1 MQALKPFFLVIF
13 FISSLLFSTE
23 RELLK
28 TADVNKV
35 MQEILRQHVSQKLMS
50 DQILKTSLKVYV
62 DQFDPDRLYLLQSE
76 IVPFLNINDAQASLL
91 LQQYSRGDFAT
102 YLRLNPVIQSSI
114 TRARKIR
121 QELIQRPQQLFL
133 YQNPSQHKTE
143 KAPGEEIDLNK
154 PFSKTLPELKNR
166 IKQQLIRFIGNEI
179 EQHGIVKIRKNEN
192 AILAFYENR
201 MREKEN
207 KYLLR
212 NAAGHPLLE
221 EEKENFLVM
230 HILKALTRS
239 LDAHTTFYDAVEA
252 YDMKVRLEKGVI
264 GVGLIPQET
273 DDGIT
278 ISKIIPESPA
288 SKSGV
293 VQVDDQILSIDG
305 KDVAMQTFDQVMSR
319 LQSSPGTLISLVL
332 KKPNTADNN
341 YTGSSYQLSLRSEAI
356 AINEGRVEIAYQ
368 PFEKGV
374 LGVITLNSFYQGING
389 INSELDVR
397 NALKELAKQGPL
409 QGLILDLRENSGG
422 FLSQAVRVAGL
433 FITNGVIVISKYSNG
448 EERFYRD
455 MDGKSYYN
463 GPLIVL
469 TSKATASAAE
479 IVAQALQDYGIALII
494 GDEQTYGKG
503 TIQSQTVTEN
513 KGSSYFKVTVG
524 KYYTVSGKTPQ
535 IEGVKADIVV
545 SSQFLND
552 NIGEEYL
559 EYPLTHD
566 KISSAYEDLLEDIDT
581 SLKPWYLQYYTPTLQ
596 NKVHIWRTMLPE
608 LRRNSGARLANNPQY
623 QQFLKGQIPLAILK
637 NADASAS
644 EDTDPNAQDL
654 QLTEALNILKDMIYL
669 RKRTP
674 HPKQSLYVESIK
686 KREKQIK

>member
-1 MQALKPFFLVIF
+1 MQVFKPFFFVLIF
-13 FISSLLFSTE
+13 TTSLLFSAE

-35 MQEILRQHVSQKLMS
+35 MQEILRQHVSQKQMS
-50 DQILKTSLKVYV
+50 DQILKTSLKVYI
-62 DQFDPDRLYLLQSE
+62 DQFDPERLYLLQNE
-76 IVPFLNINDAQASLL
+76 IAPFLNMNDAQASLL
-91 LQQYSRGDFAT
+91 LQQYSQNDFAA
-102 YLRLNPVIQSSI
+102 YMRLNSVIQNSI

-133 YQNPSQHKTE
+133 YQNPSQY
-143 KAPGEEIDLNK
+143 KADKNFGEEIDLSK
-154 PFSKTLPELKNR
+154 PFSQNPGELRNR
-166 IKQQLIRFIGNEI
+166 IKHQLIRFIGNEI
-179 EQHGIVKIRKNEN
+179 EQHGIAKIRKNEN

-212 NAAGHPLLE
+212 NASGHPLSE

-273 DDGIT
+273 DNGIT
-278 ISKIIPESPA
+278 ISKIIPDSPA

-293 VQVDDQILSIDG
+293 VQVDDQIVSIDG
-305 KDVAMQTFDQVMSR
+305 KDVSLQTFDQVMSR
-319 LQSSPGTLISLVL
+319 LQSNPGTLISLVL

-341 YTGSSYQLSLRSEAI
+341 YAGSSYQLSLRSEAI
-356 AINEGRVEIAYQ
+356 PINEGRVEIAYQ

-374 LGVITLNSFYQGING
+374 LGVITLHSFYQGING

-397 NALKELAKQGPL
+397 NALKELVKQGPL
-409 QGLILDLRENSGG
+409 RGLILDLRENSGG

-479 IVAQALQDYGIALII
+479 IVAQALQDYGVALVI

-513 KGSSYFKVTVG
+513 KGSSFFKVTVG

-596 NKVHIWRTMLPE
+596 NKVHIWRSMLPV
-608 LRRNSGARLANNPQY
+608 LRRNSAARLANNPQY
-623 QQFLKGQIPLAILK
+623 QQFLKGQTPAAVKKTEIPF
-637 NADASAS
+637 S
-644 EDTDPNAQDL
+644 EGSDPDAQDM
-654 QLTEALNILKDMIYL
+654 QLTEALNILKDMIHL
-669 RKRTP
+669 RKNVP
-674 HPKQSLYVESIK
+674 HPKQSLYVEQK
-686 KREKQIK
+686 KREKQTK